1 MSFLFGD
8 STPTPFQTNLL
19 EDLRDAID
27 FATGVAAADQQV
39 VTAGARADARRAGA
53 DAEAERMEGLVR
65 AMLLAAAGANKGA
78 DGSPTATLAG
88 DLATVISERHSA
100 ANTAVTA
107 KLAEDI
113 RAIDAATNASRAQ
126 YRVLLERYLLA
137 REPPAST
144 RTIRITLHGTDKE
157 EARYQAELV
166 GHSKINLDWTLEIA
180 IPADS
185 LWAKP
190 LRVEKLADGLTIAL
204 PQKSGLIKKE
214 VKKKKTKIDRYFIT
228 GVVDE
233 GKIVRISLR
242 EGLDEQAG
250 FDLAVDSDA
259 VTIDATRTADPDD
272 PSVGRFD
279 IEKEDEEAVLTF
291 ARKVRDS
298 VRELPRKRLVV
309 ATFDGKP
316 FDGTD
321 DAAQPHLIEIVVRL
335 VKELAPAV
343 NAIAGRSRTDDELI
357 LRRMLADG
365 RREEIF
371 LSKATLYEKIQVLDE
386 AHRVLFTPLNLRKKG
401 ISGTMSAVRP
411 EDDPPPSIRSE
422 VPPLHAPE
430 RDSGP
435 VVEVIDEHASEP
447 SEPPPPPP
455 PPRPAPP
462 PANLPPPTPPPR
474 KSSASLPAVNNGST
488 PPPPSSRNPE
498 LVATLKGIAGIIRDG
513 NAEEAYRQFAA
524 LFTSTSFMM
533 CSADEQR
540 TSLKLMLLGKT
551 TPAPGDDMKAAY
563 RAAQRILQALVNE
576 HREPSDYEMLGIT
589 YVALDEPTKAS
600 DIFKKALEI
609 ERARDPGSDLC
620 GNLMRRVSQL

>member
-1 MSFLFGD
+1 LIGYGLAVSFLFGD

-39 VTAGARADARRAGA
+39 VTAAARADARRAGA

-65 AMLLAAAGANKGA
+65 AMLVAAAGANKGA
-78 DGSPTATLAG
+78 EGSPTATLAG
-88 DLATVISERHSA
+88 HLATAISERHSA
-100 ANTAVTA
+100 ASAAVTA

-113 RAIDAATNASRAQ
+113 RAIDAATNVARAQ

-137 REPPAST
+137 RDPPAST
-144 RTIRITLHGTDKE
+144 RTIRLTLNGTDKD

-166 GHSKINLDWTLEIA
+166 GHSRIALDWTLEIA
-180 IPADS
+180 IPADGV
-185 LWAKP
+185 WAKP
-190 LRVEKLADGLTIAL
+190 LRVEKLADDLAIVA

-214 VKKKKTKIDRYFIT
+214 VKKKKTKIDRYFVT
-228 GVVDE
+228 SVVDE
-233 GKIVRISLR
+233 GKVVRLSLR
-242 EGLDEQAG
+242 EGLDEEAG

-279 IEKEDEEAVLTF
+279 IEKEDEEALLTF
-291 ARKVRDS
+291 ARKVRDA
-298 VRELPRKRLVV
+298 VRALPRKRLVV

-321 DAAQPHLIEIVVRL
+321 DAAQPHLVEIVVRL

-357 LRRMLADG
+357 LRRMLTDG
-365 RREEIF
+365 KREEIF
-371 LSKATLYEKIQVLDE
+371 LSKTTLYEKVQTLDE
-386 AHRVLFTPLNLRKKG
+386 SHRVLFMPLNLRKKG

-422 VPPLHAPE
+422 VPPSE

-435 VVEVIDEHASEP
+435 VLEVVEEQAHEP

-455 PPRPAPP
+455 PPPPNLP
-462 PANLPPPTPPPR
+462 PANPPPR
-474 KSSASLPAVNNGST
+474 KSSASLPAVSNGST

-551 TPAPGDDMKAAY
+551 APAPGEDMKSAY

-589 YVALDEPTKAS
+589 YVALDEPSKAS

-609 ERARDPGSDLC
+609 ERGRDPGSDLC